1 MTSNELREKFLIFFE
16 KKGHNLVPSS
26 SILPADP
33 SVLFTTAGMQQFKE
47 YYLGK
52 PSPYGKNT
60 ASCQKCFRT
69 SDIEE
74 VGDEIH
80 LTFLEMLGN
89 FSFGGYFKEEAIKLA
104 YEFLF
109 EKLKLPLEE
118 AIFTVF
124 EGDKDVSTD
133 EESILI
139 WKKIGVPESKIKKCA
154 RKDNFWGPTGEEGPC
169 GPNTEIHI
177 KGTEVWNLVFNEY
190 YQDKQK
196 NLTLLKQNGVDTGMG
211 LERLAMVVQNKPSVF
226 ETDLFKPIIDEL
238 GKQSGYDY
246 KIDSKL
252 LNTRVFRIIA
262 DHIKSAVFLISEDIL
277 PSNIERGYVLRKLLR
292 RAIVYGNIGPQKME
306 NFLIPLA
313 KNVINIYKDI
323 YPEVKSKEADILTV
337 IQNEEE
343 RFEKV
348 LVESLKKAE
357 EVFDWW
363 NKIKSQDIENTKEL
377 AEKSF
382 LLEQSDGLPVDLFT
396 ERLEKFWNEKII
408 HKDKFLDFIKELREK
423 HKEISRVGM
432 EKKFRGGLA
441 DNTEQVVKYHTTTHL
456 LLAALR
462 EILGP
467 EIYQKGSN
475 ITAERLRFDFNYPE
489 KLSEEQIKKIED
501 LVNEKI
507 KENIMV
513 EMVELSKNEALKIAK
528 ISFDPLK
535 YGEIVKVYKIGDFSI
550 ELCGGPHVEKTG
562 ALGSFKIIKEES
574 SGAGVRRIRAI
585 LE

>member
-211 LERLAMVVQNKPSVF
+211 LERLAMIVQNKPSVF

-475 ITAERLRFDFNYPE
+475 IMAERLRFDFNYPE